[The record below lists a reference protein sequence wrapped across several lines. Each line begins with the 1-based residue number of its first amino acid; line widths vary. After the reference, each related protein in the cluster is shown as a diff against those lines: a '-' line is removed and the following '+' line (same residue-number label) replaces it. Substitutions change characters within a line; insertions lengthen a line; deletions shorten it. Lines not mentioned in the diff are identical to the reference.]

1 VIGKSNDERL
11 FKLCIQFSLTI
22 TFFVHSQVYN
32 KNGRIGIY
40 TPAERAAIIQKFNA
54 KRARRVWNKK
64 IRYNCRKN
72 LADRRMRV
80 KGRFV
85 KRSVEAAN
93 SPPPP
98 EDEND
103 KAAADAVVETI
114 SRSNNSSPPTT
125 GSPLTTVNEGEEH
138 DDDEAMPDVADEEA
152 GFNPTEDMPY
162 RRTRRYTIT

>member
-1 VIGKSNDERL
+1 
-11 FKLCIQFSLTI
+11 
-22 TFFVHSQVYN
+22 
-32 KNGRIGIY
+32 
-40 TPAERAAIIQKFNA
+40 
-54 KRARRVWNKK
+54 
-64 IRYNCRKN
+64 
-72 LADRRMRV
+72 MRV

-93 SPPPP
+93 SPPPA

-114 SRSNNSSPPTT
+114 SRTKTSSPPTT

-138 DDDEAMPDVADEEA
+138 DSDEAMPDVGDEEA

>member
-1 VIGKSNDERL
+1 
-11 FKLCIQFSLTI
+11 
-22 TFFVHSQVYN
+22 
-32 KNGRIGIY
+32 
-40 TPAERAAIIQKFNA
+40 
-54 KRARRVWNKK
+54 
-64 IRYNCRKN
+64 
-72 LADRRMRV
+72 MRV

-114 SRSNNSSPPTT
+114 SRSKNSSPPTT

-138 DDDEAMPDVADEEA
+138 DDHDEAMPDVADEEA

>member
-1 VIGKSNDERL
+1 MDFE
-11 FKLCIQFSLTI
+11 LTDI
-22 TFFVHSQVYN
+22 LPPGLLAAPLLQQVYN

-85 KRSVEAAN
+85 KRSVEAAS

-98 EDEND
+98 EEEAKKDGGGGGI
-103 KAAADAVVETI
+103 AAAPAA
-114 SRSNNSSPPTT
+114 SSGSSPPTR

-138 DDDEAMPDVADEEA
+138 PDEDMPDVEDEEA
-152 GFNPTEDMPY
+152 GFEPSEDMPY